1 MAASE
6 QLPFVFIHGA
16 GGTKAKYRGIETYLE
31 GAPIHIIEL
40 PGHGDNEVPYCTTI
54 EQQAAWLQEQLGEED
69 VILVGHSMGGLV
81 GIELVARTSHVK
93 GLVLNASHY
102 EMPVHP
108 KILAE
113 LEAGTFPDMLFTA
126 SYGKDASV
134 ELIEE
139 ERAQLSAVPM
149 DVTHADFA
157 ACSAYKGE
165 DTFRSLTV
173 PILALYGTEDRL
185 LPKGAKEKAV
195 VSNER
200 VNAIEI
206 EGASHYIMLEKPEA
220 FAKAL
225 LSFRK
230 DILAAVQ

>member
-1 MAASE
+1 MIASE
-6 QLPFVFIHGA
+6 QFPFVFIHGA
-16 GGTKAKYRGIETYLE
+16 GGTRAKYRGIETYLE
-31 GAPIHIIEL
+31 GAPVRIIEL
-40 PGHGDNEVPYCTTI
+40 PGHGENTAPHCATI
-54 EQQAAWLQEQLGEED
+54 EQQAAWMLEQLDEEA
-69 VILVGHSMGGLV
+69 VIVVGHSMGGLV
-81 GIELVARTSHVK
+81 GIELAARTSRVK
-93 GLVLNASHY
+93 GLVLHASHY

-126 SYGKDASV
+126 SYGKGASV

-165 DTFRSLTV
+165 DTFRSLNV
-173 PILALYGTEDRL
+173 PILALYGAEDRL
-185 LPKGAKEKAV
+185 LPKGAKEAAAAANQHVQSV
-195 VSNER
+195 V
-200 VNAIEI
+200 I
-206 EGASHYIMLEKPEA
+206 EGASHYIMLEQPEA

-225 LSFRK
+225 LSFRNH
-230 DILAAVQ
+230 ILATV